1 VIEADHVY
9 TADANGNYVHAPG
22 KFVAL
27 VGVEGLVVVDSGDAL
42 LITTRER
49 AQDVGKV
56 TKYLD
61 EKKMKK
67 LT

>member
-1 VIEADHVY
+1 
-9 TADANGNYVHAPG
+9 
-22 KFVAL
+22 
-27 VGVEGLVVVDSGDAL
+27 L

-49 AQDVGKV
+49 AQDVAKV

-67 LT
+67 LV